1 MEENIHVEDEF
12 YILATF
18 SLAEKNRRVLKQGE
32 TFAVFDHYGDI
43 LCLGSCEQGIY
54 HEGTRFLSRLELRL
68 GKNRPLLLS
77 STIRETNEVLAV
89 DLTNLD
95 ILVNDEIVV
104 PRGCLHIFRS
114 KFLWQG
120 ASYER
125 LRLSNYGLTE
135 VRISF
140 SLCFDADFVDIFEVR
155 GMVRERRGRRLDDQ
169 VEGSRVV
176 LSYEGLDGIIRQTHI
191 EFFPRPDWLSSS
203 EARFQVCL
211 QPKQSAIVFMTVCC
225 TCSAGRLVPHSY
237 QSAWIEAAE
246 SLKGIRSQF
255 CKVQTSHEQFNE
267 WLNRSQADLYM
278 MVTAT
283 PQGLYPYAGVPWYS
297 TAFGRDGIITAFQM
311 LVVNPDIAR
320 GVLACLASIQA
331 RETDAHRDSEP
342 GKILHETRKG
352 EMAALGEIPF
362 GRYYGSVDSTPL
374 FIILA
379 GAYYE
384 RTGDQ
389 AFIQSIWPNIELALE
404 WIDIY
409 GDQDKDGFVEYMRRT
424 HEGLINQGWKDSH
437 DAVFHAD
444 GTLAEGPIALCEV
457 QGYVYDARRRAAY
470 LASVLGYTEKAEMLL
485 HQAQTLRDRFEE
497 AFWCEDLSTYALAL
511 DGKKNPCRV
520 RTSNAGHCLFSGI
533 ASDERAWRI
542 AEALLGDAFFSGW
555 GIRTVAESE
564 SRYNPMSY
572 HNGSVWPHDNSLIAY
587 GLSRYKLNGSIPKI
601 IAGLLDATLFMDLHR
616 MPELFCGFVR
626 RPGEGPT
633 LYPVACAPQS
643 WAIGAVFLLLQSC
656 LGLSINAPAGQVCF
670 YYPVLPE
677 FLEEVEIKNLK
688 VAGAS
693 IDLSIRRYVEDV
705 GVVVLRREG
714 TVEVIVIK

>member
-1 MEENIHVEDEF
+1 MEEKIRVEDEF

-18 SLAEKNRRVLKQGE
+18 SLAEKNRRVLKHGE

-95 ILVNDEIVV
+95 ILVGDEVVV
-104 PRGCLHIFRS
+104 PRGSLHIFRS

-125 LRLSNYGLTE
+125 LRLLNYGLDE
-135 VRISF
+135 INIDF

-155 GMVRERRGRRLDDQ
+155 GMVRERRGRLLEPL
-169 VEGSRVV
+169 VEGGRVV
-176 LSYEGLDGIIRQTHI
+176 LSYEGLDGKVRQTHI
-191 EFFPRPDWLSSS
+191 EFSPWPDRLSPS
-203 EARFQVCL
+203 EASFQVSL
-211 QPKQSAIVFMTVCC
+211 KPKQTATFFMTVCC
-225 TCSAGRLVPHSY
+225 TCGRGKLLSHSY
-237 QSAWIEAAE
+237 QSAWVEAAD
-246 SLKGIRSQF
+246 SLKDIRARF
-255 CKVQTSHEQFNE
+255 CEVSTSNEQFNE
-267 WLNRSQADLYM
+267 WLSRSQADLCM
-278 MVTAT
+278 MLTAT
-283 PQGLYPYAGVPWYS
+283 AHGLYPYAGVPWFS

-311 LVVNPDIAR
+311 LWVAPDIAR
-320 GVLACLASIQA
+320 GVLAYLASMQA
-331 RETDAHRDSEP
+331 RESDARRDAEP
-342 GKILHETRKG
+342 GKILHEIRLG

-384 RTGDQ
+384 RTADRE
-389 AFIQSIWPNIELALE
+389 FIQSIWPNIMLAIE
-404 WIDIY
+404 WIDQY
-409 GDQDKDGFVEYMRRT
+409 GDQDGDGFVEYKRHT
-424 HEGLINQGWKDSH
+424 TEGLINQGWKDSH

-457 QGYVYDARRRAAY
+457 QGYVYDAKCRAAY
-470 LASVLGYTEKAEMLL
+470 LASVLGYPQVAERLL
-485 HQAQTLRDRFEE
+485 VAAQKLKVRFEE
-497 AFWCEDLSTYALAL
+497 AFWCEELSTYAFAL

-533 ASDERAWRI
+533 ATEEHARQV
-542 AEALLGDAFFSGW
+542 AELLLSNGFFSGW

-564 SRYNPMSY
+564 ARYNPMSY
-572 HNGSVWPHDNSLIAY
+572 HNGSVWPHDNSLIAW
-587 GLSRYKLNGSIPKI
+587 GLSRYKLKGFIPKI
-601 IAGLLDATLFMDLHR
+601 MSGLLDATLSMDLHR
-616 MPELFCGFVR
+616 LPELFCGFVR
-626 RPGEGPT
+626 RPGVGPT

-670 YYPVLPE
+670 HYPLLPE

-693 IDLSIRRYVEDV
+693 IDLSLRRHAQDV

-714 TVEVIVIK
+714 AVEVMVIK